1 MDGWEG
7 RRDAARDGRS
17 AADAWN
23 RNGNQRSP
31 WDEQGSPH
39 GPPPGPAYGPSQRQP
54 SDPNTAWPGD
64 PYWTNTAS
72 EQNVNPPW
80 ESESLRYPVP
90 PAEPS
95 DPMPN
100 LEWSGVES
108 TYPGLSIDDMTGTGK
123 VPVIPLQSTDSAWSG
138 GVRAPKRPT
147 TEKVPAAAVG
157 AIVASAG
164 AAVAEDVEV
173 DEQPSS
179 AMRALRAGNLVRAT
193 AIVSG
198 ALLLSRVLG
207 LVRTTL
213 FAATFGN
220 GTDANAFTNA
230 FVFPEIIFNI
240 VAGGALASAFIPI
253 FTGYLIEKKDRRSA
267 WHIASSALNLSI
279 AALTILAIAGFIFTP
294 QILNIILHPLFTV
307 PDQTQANL
315 VINLTRIMLLQ
326 PIFLGGATVA
336 VAILQ
341 ARQSF
346 VLPAIAQVLY
356 TGSLIFGIL
365 LTIADNHWGIFNY
378 KLGIYGP
385 ALGVV
390 LGAFLQLII
399 QIPGLRREKMRYR
412 LTFDIFHPGVR
423 QMFRLMLPRLLNAA
437 VLYVSVIVN
446 RSLLNAISAPDGSD
460 GKVYGY
466 VTAFTLVMLPIG
478 VFGMAVSQASFPT
491 MAAFVA
497 AGEWQR
503 LRDTIMRTLRGVTY
517 LALPSALGLIVLAQP
532 LTQFLLGH
540 GKVDLNNLYLTWQPL
555 IFFSIGLLGLSL
567 VEILVRCFYAL
578 HDTRTAVEVSI
589 LQFMFVIGLSVLLID
604 PMGGNG
610 LALAT
615 ALGSTGEAFV
625 LLLLLRPRIG
635 GLDLRAYGGFFLN
648 TLGASVIAALAA
660 LAIYLAGGLV
670 LPVSTTE
677 ASLATTLNLGIRLS
691 AAALAGIGAFY
702 VSARFLGIAD
712 TVPLDRIF
720 RRVLGR
726 R

>member
-1 MDGWEG
+1 MDGLDG
-7 RRDAARDGRS
+7 RRDTARDGRG

-23 RNGNQRSP
+23 RNGNQRSA
-31 WDEQGSPH
+31 WDEQGSPP
-39 GPPPGPAYGPSQRQP
+39 GSSQSQPPRYPPANNSAWAG
-54 SDPNTAWPGD
+54 DPNR
-64 PYWTNTAS
+64 TNTAN
-72 EQNVNPPW
+72 EQNINPPW

-90 PAEPS
+90 APEEHPS
-95 DPMPN
+95 QG
-100 LEWSGVES
+100 LSWEWSGVEE
-108 TYPGLSIDDMTGTGK
+108 TYPGVSMDDMTGTGK

-138 GVRAPKRPT
+138 GVRAPTRPT

-164 AAVAEDVEV
+164 VAAPPDVEV

-179 AMRALRAGNLVRAT
+179 AMRAMRAGNLVRAT

-198 ALLLSRVLG
+198 ALLFSRVLG
-207 LVRTTL
+207 LFRTTL
-213 FAATFGN
+213 FTATFGFSIEA
-220 GTDANAFTNA
+220 DAFTNA

-240 VAGGALASAFIPI
+240 VAGGALASAFIPV
-253 FTGYLIEKKDRRSA
+253 FTSYLIEKKDRRSA
-267 WHIASSALNLSI
+267 WHIASAALNLSI
-279 AALTILAIAGFIFTP
+279 AALTLLAIIGFIFTP
-294 QILNIILHPLFTV
+294 QILTILLNPIFTR
-307 PDQTQANL
+307 PDQTEANL
-315 VINLTRIMLLQ
+315 IINLTRVMLLQ

-346 VLPAIAQVLY
+346 VLPAIAQVIY
-356 TGSLIFGIL
+356 TASLILGIL
-365 LTIADNHWGIFNY
+365 ATIADNRWGIFDH

-390 LGAFLQLII
+390 LGAFLQLAL

-412 LTFDIFHPGVR
+412 PTFDAFHPGVR
-423 QMFRLMLPRLLNAA
+423 QMFRLMVPRLINAA
-437 VLYVSVIVN
+437 MLYLSVVVN
-446 RSLLNAISAPDGSD
+446 RSLLGVLNDYGV
-460 GKVYGY
+460 VYGY

-540 GKVDLNNLYLTWQPL
+540 GAVDLNKLSLIWQPL

-567 VEILVRCFYAL
+567 VEILVRSFYAL

-589 LQFMFVIGLSVLLID
+589 LQFMFVIGLSVILLD
-604 PMGGNG
+604 PMGANG

-615 ALGSTGEAFV
+615 ALGSTGEALV
-625 LLLLLRPRIG
+625 LLLLLRPRVG

-660 LAIYLAGGLV
+660 LAIYLVGGLI

-677 ASLATTLNLGIRLS
+677 ASLTTTINLGIRLG
-691 AAALAGIGAFY
+691 AATLAGVGAFY

>member
-1 MDGWEG
+1 
-7 RRDAARDGRS
+7 
-17 AADAWN
+17 
-23 RNGNQRSP
+23 
-31 WDEQGSPH
+31 
-39 GPPPGPAYGPSQRQP
+39 
-54 SDPNTAWPGD
+54 
-64 PYWTNTAS
+64 
-72 EQNVNPPW
+72 
-80 ESESLRYPVP
+80 
-90 PAEPS
+90 
-95 DPMPN
+95 
-100 LEWSGVES
+100 
-108 TYPGLSIDDMTGTGK
+108 
-123 VPVIPLQSTDSAWSG
+123 
-138 GVRAPKRPT
+138 VRAPTRPT

-157 AIVASAG
+157 TIVASAG
-164 AAVAEDVEV
+164 GAVAGDIEV

-213 FAATFGN
+213 FAATFGISMEA
-220 GTDANAFTNA
+220 DAFTNA

-240 VAGGALASAFIPI
+240 VAGGALASAFIPV
-253 FTGYLIEKKDRRSA
+253 FTSYLIEKKDRRTA
-267 WHIASSALNLSI
+267 WHIASAALNLSI
-279 AALTILAIAGFIFTP
+279 VALTILSIIGFIFTP
-294 QILNIILHPLFTV
+294 QILTILLNPIFTR
-307 PDQTQANL
+307 PDQTEADL
-315 VINLTRIMLLQ
+315 IVNLTRIMLLQ

-356 TGSLIFGIL
+356 TASLILGIL
-365 LTIADNHWGIFNY
+365 ATIADRRWGIFGGIFDGTR
-378 KLGIYGP
+378 GIYGP

-399 QIPGLRREKMRYR
+399 QIPGLRREKMKYR
-412 LTFDIFHPGVR
+412 PTFDAFHPGVR
-423 QMFRLMLPRLLNAA
+423 QMFRLMVPRLINAA
-437 VLYVSVIVN
+437 MLYLSVIVN
-446 RSLLNAISAPDGSD
+446 RSLLSLLNDSGA
-460 GKVYGY
+460 VYGY

-540 GKVDLNNLYLTWQPL
+540 GEVDLSKLSLIWQPL

-567 VEILVRCFYAL
+567 VEILVRSFYAL

-589 LQFMFVIGLSVLLID
+589 LQFMFVIGLSVLLLE
-604 PMGGNG
+604 PMGASG

-615 ALGSTGEAFV
+615 ALGSTGEALV
-625 LLLLLRPRIG
+625 LLLLLRSRVG

-677 ASLATTLNLGIRLS
+677 ASLTTTINLGIRLS
-691 AAALAGIGAFY
+691 AAALAGVGAFY
-702 VSARFLGIAD
+702 TSARFLGIAD

>member
-1 MDGWEG
+1 M
-7 RRDAARDGRS
+7 
-17 AADAWN
+17 
-23 RNGNQRSP
+23 
-31 WDEQGSPH
+31 
-39 GPPPGPAYGPSQRQP
+39 
-54 SDPNTAWPGD
+54 
-64 PYWTNTAS
+64 
-72 EQNVNPPW
+72 
-80 ESESLRYPVP
+80 
-90 PAEPS
+90 
-95 DPMPN
+95 
-100 LEWSGVES
+100 
-108 TYPGLSIDDMTGTGK
+108 DDMTGTGK

-138 GVRAPKRPT
+138 GVRAPRRPT

-157 AIVASAG
+157 TIVASAG

-213 FAATFGN
+213 FAATFGI
-220 GTDANAFTNA
+220 TMEADAFTNA

-240 VAGGALASAFIPI
+240 VAGGALASAFIPV
-253 FTGYLIEKKDRRSA
+253 FTSYLIEKKDRRTA
-267 WHIASSALNLSI
+267 WHIASAALNLSI
-279 AALTILAIAGFIFTP
+279 AALTILSIIGFIFTP
-294 QILNIILHPLFTV
+294 QILTILLNPIFTR
-307 PDQTQANL
+307 PDQTEADL
-315 VINLTRIMLLQ
+315 IVNLTRIMLLQ

-356 TGSLIFGIL
+356 TASLILGIL
-365 LTIADNHWGIFNY
+365 ATIADRRWGIFGGIFDGTR
-378 KLGIYGP
+378 GIYGP

-390 LGAFLQLII
+390 LGAFLQLAI
-399 QIPGLRREKMRYR
+399 QIPGLRREKMKYR
-412 LTFDIFHPGVR
+412 PTFDAFHPGVR
-423 QMFRLMLPRLLNAA
+423 QMFRLMVPRLINAA
-437 VLYVSVIVN
+437 MLYLSVIVN
-446 RSLLNAISAPDGSD
+446 RSLLSILNDSGV
-460 GKVYGY
+460 VYGY

-540 GKVDLNNLYLTWQPL
+540 GEVDLSKLSLIWQPL

-567 VEILVRCFYAL
+567 VEILVRSFYAL

-589 LQFMFVIGLSVLLID
+589 LQFMFVIGLSVILLD
-604 PMGGNG
+604 PMGANG

-615 ALGSTGEAFV
+615 ALGSTGEALV
-625 LLLLLRPRIG
+625 LLLLLRPRVG

-670 LPVSTTE
+670 LPISTTE

-702 VSARFLGIAD
+702 ASARFLGIAD

-720 RRVLGR
+720 RRVLR
-726 R
+726 RH

>member
-1 MDGWEG
+1 MGGWDG
-7 RRDAARDGRS
+7 RRDANK
-17 AADAWN
+17 DAWN
-23 RNGNQRSP
+23 RRSV
-31 WDEQGSPH
+31 WDEQGSP
-39 GPPPGPAYGPSQRQP
+39 PNPPGQP
-54 SDPNTAWPGD
+54 QSYPPDNNSAWPGD
-64 PYWTNTAS
+64 PYRTNAPD

-90 PAEPS
+90 PAAESPS
-95 DPMPN
+95 LAP
-100 LEWSGVES
+100 EWQWSGVES
-108 TYPGLSIDDMTGTGK
+108 TYPGLSMDDMTGTGK

-138 GVRAPKRPT
+138 GVRAPMRPT
-147 TEKVPAAAVG
+147 TEKIPAAAVG
-157 AIVASAG
+157 SIVASARG
-164 AAVAEDVEV
+164 AAVADDVEV

-179 AMRALRAGNLVRAT
+179 AMRAMRAGNLVRAT

-213 FAATFGN
+213 FAYTFGIS
-220 GTDANAFTNA
+220 TDANAFTNA

-240 VAGGALASAFIPI
+240 VAGGALASAFIPV
-253 FTGYLIEKKDRRSA
+253 FTSYLIEKKDRRAA
-267 WHIASSALNLSI
+267 WHIASAALNLSI
-279 AALTILAIAGFIFTP
+279 AALTILAIVGFIFTP
-294 QILNIILHPLFTV
+294 QILNIILHPLFTA

-336 VAILQ
+336 VAVLQ

-356 TGSLIFGIL
+356 TACLILGIL
-365 LTIADNHWGIFNY
+365 ATMADNRWGIFDH

-412 LTFDIFHPGVR
+412 LTFDVFHPGVR

-437 VLYVSVIVN
+437 MLYVSVVVN
-446 RSLLNAISAPDGSD
+446 RSLLNVISNPDGSD

-540 GKVDLNNLYLTWQPL
+540 GQVELDKIYVIWQPL

-567 VEILVRCFYAL
+567 VEILVRSFYAL

-589 LQFMFVIGLSVLLID
+589 LQFMFVIGLSILLLD
-604 PMGGNG
+604 SMGANG

-615 ALGSTGEAFV
+615 ALGSTGEAVV
-625 LLLLLRPRIG
+625 LLILLRTRVG

-648 TLGASVIAALAA
+648 TLGASVVAALAA
-660 LAIYLAGGLV
+660 LAIYLAGDLV

-677 ASLATTLNLGIRLS
+677 ASLMTTINLGIRLT
-691 AAALAGIGAFY
+691 AAVLVAVGAFY

-712 TVPLDRIF
+712 TVPLGRIF

>member
-1 MDGWEG
+1 MDGWDRRDR
-7 RRDAARDGRS
+7 RRDAAREGRN
-17 AADAWN
+17 AANAWN
-23 RNGNQRSP
+23 QRDA
-31 WDEQGSPH
+31 WDEQGA
-39 GPPPGPAYGPSQRQP
+39 PPGSPQGQSSRYPP
-54 SDPNTAWPGD
+54 DPNSAWPAD
-64 PYWTNTAS
+64 PYRTNAAN
-72 EQNVNPPW
+72 EQSVNPPW

-90 PAEPS
+90 PPEERPS
-95 DPMPN
+95 QG
-100 LEWSGVES
+100 LSWEWSGVEE
-108 TYPGLSIDDMTGTGK
+108 TYPGVSMDDMTGTGK
-123 VPVIPLQSTDSAWSG
+123 VPIVPLQSTDSAWSG
-138 GVRAPKRPT
+138 GVRAPTRPP

-157 AIVASAG
+157 TIVASVGVSAPSSAPDG
-164 AAVAEDVEV
+164 VEV

-179 AMRALRAGNLVRAT
+179 AMRALRPGNLVRAT

-207 LVRTTL
+207 LFRTTL
-213 FAATFGN
+213 FAYTFGLSIEA
-220 GTDANAFTNA
+220 DAFTNA

-240 VAGGALASAFIPI
+240 VAGGALASAFIPV
-253 FTGYLIEKKDRRSA
+253 FTSYLIEKNDRRSA
-267 WHIASSALNLSI
+267 WHIASAALNLSI
-279 AALTILAIAGFIFTP
+279 AALTILAIVGFIFTP
-294 QILNIILHPLFTV
+294 QILTIILNPIFTR
-307 PDQTQANL
+307 PDQSEANL
-315 VINLTRIMLLQ
+315 IVNLTRIMLLQ

-346 VLPAIAQVLY
+346 VLPAIAQVIY
-356 TGSLIFGIL
+356 TASLILGIL
-365 LTIADNHWGIFNY
+365 ATMADNRWGIFGHN
-378 KLGIYGP
+378 LGIYGP

-399 QIPGLRREKMRYR
+399 QIPGLRREKMKYR
-412 LTFDIFHPGVR
+412 PTFDAFHPGVR
-423 QMFRLMLPRLLNAA
+423 QMFRMMVPRLINAA
-437 VLYVSVIVN
+437 MLYLSVIVN
-446 RSLLNAISAPDGSD
+446 RSLLSILNNDGA
-460 GKVYGY
+460 VYGY

-540 GKVDLNNLYLTWQPL
+540 GEVDLEKIYVIWQPL

-567 VEILVRCFYAL
+567 VEILVRSFYAL

-589 LQFMFVIGLSVLLID
+589 LQFMFVIGLSVLLLD
-604 PMGGNG
+604 PMGANG

-615 ALGSTGEAFV
+615 ALGSTGEAVV
-625 LLLLLRPRIG
+625 LLLLLRPRVG
-635 GLDLRAYGGFFLN
+635 GLDLRSYGGFFLN
-648 TLGASVIAALAA
+648 TLGASVTAALAA
-660 LAIYLAGGLV
+660 LAVYLAGGLV

-677 ASLATTLNLGIRLS
+677 ASLMTTINLGIRLS
-691 AAALAGIGAFY
+691 AAALVGVGAFY

-720 RRVLGR
+720 RRVLR
-726 R
+726 RS

>member
-1 MDGWEG
+1 MDGWDG
-7 RRDAARDGRS
+7 RRDTARDGRS

-23 RNGNQRSP
+23 HEGNQRSA
-31 WDEQGSPH
+31 WDEQGR
-39 GPPPGPAYGPSQRQP
+39 PPGPPRGQP
-54 SDPNTAWPGD
+54 PRYPPNNNSGWPGD
-64 PYWTNTAS
+64 PYRTNATD
-72 EQNVNPPW
+72 EQNINPPW
-80 ESESLRYPVP
+80 ESESMRYPVP
-90 PAEPS
+90 PAPEPS
-95 DPMPN
+95 GPAP
-100 LEWSGVES
+100 EWQWSGVES
-108 TYPGLSIDDMTGTGK
+108 TYPGLSMDDMTGTGK

-138 GVRAPKRPT
+138 GVHAPRRPT
-147 TEKVPAAAVG
+147 TEKVPAASVG
-157 AIVASAG
+157 TIVASAG

-207 LVRTTL
+207 LFRTTL
-213 FAATFGN
+213 FAATFGLSMEA
-220 GTDANAFTNA
+220 DAFTNA
-230 FVFPEIIFNI
+230 FVFPELIFNI
-240 VAGGALASAFIPI
+240 VAGGALASAFIPV
-253 FTGYLIEKKDRRSA
+253 FTGYLIEKKDRRTA
-267 WHIASSALNLSI
+267 WHIASAALNLSI
-279 AALTILAIAGFIFTP
+279 AALTILAIIGFIFTP
-294 QILNIILHPLFTV
+294 QIMSVILPSYFA
-307 PDQTQANL
+307 PGADQAEAEL
-315 VINLTRIMLLQ
+315 IVSLTRVMLLQ

-356 TGSLIFGIL
+356 TASLILGIL
-365 LTIADNHWGIFNY
+365 ATIADRRWGIFGGFFEGTR
-378 KLGIYGP
+378 GIYGP
-385 ALGVV
+385 AFGVV

-412 LTFDIFHPGVR
+412 PTFDAFHPGVR
-423 QMFRLMLPRLLNAA
+423 QMFRLMVPRLLNAA
-437 VLYVSVIVN
+437 MLYLSVIVN
-446 RSLLNAISAPDGSD
+446 RSLLGLLNDKGV
-460 GKVYGY
+460 VYGY

-540 GKVDLNNLYLTWQPL
+540 GEVDLSKLSLIWQPL

-567 VEILVRCFYAL
+567 VEILVRSFYAL

-589 LQFMFVIGLSVLLID
+589 LQFMFVIGLSVLLLE
-604 PMGGNG
+604 PMGANG

-615 ALGSTGEAFV
+615 ALGSTGEALV
-625 LLLLLRPRIG
+625 LLLLLRPRVG
-635 GLDLRAYGGFFLN
+635 GLDLRAYGGFFLS
-648 TLGASVIAALAA
+648 TLGASVVAALAA
-660 LAIYLAGGLV
+660 LAIYLALGLV

-677 ASLATTLNLGIRLS
+677 ASLTTTINLGIRLS
-691 AAALAGIGAFY
+691 AAALAGVGAFY
-702 VSARFLGIAD
+702 ASARFLGIAD

>member
-1 MDGWEG
+1 M
-7 RRDAARDGRS
+7 
-17 AADAWN
+17 
-23 RNGNQRSP
+23 
-31 WDEQGSPH
+31 
-39 GPPPGPAYGPSQRQP
+39 
-54 SDPNTAWPGD
+54 
-64 PYWTNTAS
+64 
-72 EQNVNPPW
+72 
-80 ESESLRYPVP
+80 RYPVP
-90 PAEPS
+90 PAAEPS
-95 DPMPN
+95 GPAPN
-100 LEWSGVES
+100 WQWSGVES
-108 TYPGLSIDDMTGTGK
+108 TYPGLSMDDMTGTGK

-138 GVRAPKRPT
+138 GVRAPTRPT

-157 AIVASAG
+157 TIVASAG
-164 AAVAEDVEV
+164 TAVAEDVEV

-213 FAATFGN
+213 FAATFGIS
-220 GTDANAFTNA
+220 TDANAFTNA

-240 VAGGALASAFIPI
+240 VAGGALASAFIPV
-253 FTGYLIEKKDRRSA
+253 FTSYLIEKKDRRTA
-267 WHIASSALNLSI
+267 WHIASAALNLSI
-279 AALTILAIAGFIFTP
+279 AALTILAIIGFIFTP
-294 QILNIILHPLFTV
+294 QILNIILHPLFTD
-307 PDQTQANL
+307 PEQTD
-315 VINLTRIMLLQ
+315 
-326 PIFLGGATVA
+326 PGGSCHQSDAHHAAAADLPRRGDGRGGDPAGAPVVRA
-336 VAILQ
+336 ARHRAGALY
-341 ARQSF
+341 RQSHPRHPGDHRRQA
-346 VLPAIAQVLY
+346 LGYLRR
-356 TGSLIFGIL
+356 
-365 LTIADNHWGIFNY
+365 HM
-378 KLGIYGP
+378 LGIYGP

-412 LTFDIFHPGVR
+412 PTFDVFHPGVR
-423 QMFRLMLPRLLNAA
+423 QMFRLMVPRLLNAA

-446 RSLLNAISAPDGSD
+446 RSLLNVISAPDGSD

-540 GKVDLNNLYLTWQPL
+540 GEVDLDKIYAIWQPL

-567 VEILVRCFYAL
+567 VEILVRSFYAL

-589 LQFMFVIGLSVLLID
+589 LQFMFVIGLSVLLLD
-604 PMGGNG
+604 PMGANG

-615 ALGSTGEAFV
+615 ALGSTGEALV
-625 LLLLLRPRIG
+625 LLLLLRPRVG

-660 LAIYLAGGLV
+660 LAIYLARRAGPAGLDHRG
-670 LPVSTTE
+670 
-677 ASLATTLNLGIRLS
+677 LA
-691 AAALAGIGAFY
+691 
-702 VSARFLGIAD
+702 D
-712 TVPLDRIF
+712 DDH
-720 RRVLGR
+720 
-726 R
+726 

>member
-1 MDGWEG
+1 MDGWDG

-23 RNGNQRSP
+23 QRSA
-31 WDEQGSPH
+31 WDEQEAPPAPPH
-39 GPPPGPAYGPSQRQP
+39 GQPPRYPPDNNS
-54 SDPNTAWPGD
+54 AWPGD
-64 PYWTNTAS
+64 PYRTNATD

-80 ESESLRYPVP
+80 ESESMRYPVP
-90 PAEPS
+90 PAAEPS
-95 DPMPN
+95 GPAPN
-100 LEWSGVES
+100 WEWGGVES
-108 TYPGLSIDDMTGTGK
+108 TYPGLSMDDMTGTGK

-138 GVRAPKRPT
+138 GVRAPRRPP
-147 TEKVPAAAVG
+147 TEKVPAASVG
-157 AIVASAG
+157 TIVASAG
-164 AAVAEDVEV
+164 AAVADGAEV

-179 AMRALRAGNLVRAT
+179 TMRALRAGNLVRAT

-213 FAATFGN
+213 FAATFGIS
-220 GTDANAFTNA
+220 TDANAFTNA
-230 FVFPEIIFNI
+230 FVFPELIFNI
-240 VAGGALASAFIPI
+240 VAGGALASAFIPV
-253 FTGYLIEKKDRRSA
+253 FTGYLIEKKDRRTA
-267 WHIASSALNLSI
+267 WHIASAALNLSI
-279 AALTILAIAGFIFTP
+279 AALTILAIVGFIFTP
-294 QILNIILHPLFTV
+294 QILNIILHPLFTD
-307 PDQTQANL
+307 PDQTIQADL
-315 VINLTRIMLLQ
+315 VINLTRVMLLQ

-356 TGSLIFGIL
+356 TASLIFGIL
-365 LTIADNHWGIFNY
+365 LTIADRRWGIFGGN
-378 KLGIYGP
+378 LGIYGP

-390 LGAFLQLII
+390 LGAFLQLVI

-412 LTFDIFHPGVR
+412 PTFDVFHPGVR
-423 QMFRLMLPRLLNAA
+423 QMFRLMVPRLLNAA
-437 VLYVSVIVN
+437 MLYVSVIVN
-446 RSLLNAISAPDGSD
+446 RSLLNVISAPDGSD

-540 GKVDLNNLYLTWQPL
+540 GRVELDKIYAIWQPL

-567 VEILVRCFYAL
+567 VEILVRSFYAL

-589 LQFMFVIGLSVLLID
+589 LQFMFVIGLSVLLLE
-604 PMGGNG
+604 PMGANG

-615 ALGSTGEAFV
+615 ALGSTGEALV
-625 LLLLLRPRIG
+625 LLLLLGPRVG

-648 TLGASVIAALAA
+648 ALGASVVAALAA
-660 LAIYLAGGLV
+660 LAIYLAGGLI

-677 ASLATTLNLGIRLS
+677 ASLTTTLNLGIRLS
-691 AAALAGIGAFY
+691 AAALAAVGAFY
-702 VSARFLGIAD
+702 ASARFLGIAD
-712 TVPLDRIF
+712 TVPLDRII

>member
-1 MDGWEG
+1 M
-7 RRDAARDGRS
+7 
-17 AADAWN
+17 
-23 RNGNQRSP
+23 
-31 WDEQGSPH
+31 
-39 GPPPGPAYGPSQRQP
+39 
-54 SDPNTAWPGD
+54 
-64 PYWTNTAS
+64 
-72 EQNVNPPW
+72 
-80 ESESLRYPVP
+80 
-90 PAEPS
+90 
-95 DPMPN
+95 
-100 LEWSGVES
+100 
-108 TYPGLSIDDMTGTGK
+108 DDMTGTGK

-138 GVRAPKRPT
+138 GVRAPTRPP

-157 AIVASAG
+157 TIVASAG
-164 AAVAEDVEV
+164 PAVAEDIEV

-207 LVRTTL
+207 LFRTTL
-213 FAATFGN
+213 FTATFGFSMEA
-220 GTDANAFTNA
+220 DAFTNA

-240 VAGGALASAFIPI
+240 VAGGALASAFIPV
-253 FTGYLIEKKDRRSA
+253 FTGYLIEKNDRRTA
-267 WHIASSALNLSI
+267 WHIASAALNLSI
-279 AALTILAIAGFIFTP
+279 AALTFLAIIGFIFTP
-294 QILNIILHPLFTV
+294 QILTILLNPIFTR
-307 PDQTQANL
+307 PDQTEANL
-315 VINLTRIMLLQ
+315 IVNLTRIMLLQ

-356 TGSLIFGIL
+356 TASLILGIL
-365 LTIADNHWGIFNY
+365 ATIADRRWGIFGGIFDGTR
-378 KLGIYGP
+378 GIYGP

-412 LTFDIFHPGVR
+412 PTFDAFHPGVL
-423 QMFRLMLPRLLNAA
+423 QMFRLMVPRLINAA
-437 VLYVSVIVN
+437 MLYLSVIVN
-446 RSLLNAISAPDGSD
+446 RSLLGVLNDTGA
-460 GKVYGY
+460 VYGY

-540 GKVDLNNLYLTWQPL
+540 GEVDLNKLALIWQPL

-567 VEILVRCFYAL
+567 VEILVRSFYAL

-589 LQFMFVIGLSVLLID
+589 LQFMFVIGLSVILLD
-604 PMGGNG
+604 PMGANG

-615 ALGSTGEAFV
+615 ALGSTGEALV
-625 LLLLLRPRIG
+625 LLLLLRPRVG

-660 LAIYLAGGLV
+660 LAVYLAGGLV
-670 LPVSTTE
+670 LPVSTTA
-677 ASLATTLNLGIRLS
+677 ASLSTTINLGIRLS
-691 AAALAGIGAFY
+691 AATLAGVGAFY

>member
-1 MDGWEG
+1 M
-7 RRDAARDGRS
+7 
-17 AADAWN
+17 
-23 RNGNQRSP
+23 
-31 WDEQGSPH
+31 
-39 GPPPGPAYGPSQRQP
+39 
-54 SDPNTAWPGD
+54 
-64 PYWTNTAS
+64 
-72 EQNVNPPW
+72 
-80 ESESLRYPVP
+80 
-90 PAEPS
+90 
-95 DPMPN
+95 
-100 LEWSGVES
+100 
-108 TYPGLSIDDMTGTGK
+108 DDMTGTGK

-138 GVRAPKRPT
+138 GVRAPSRPT
-147 TEKVPAAAVG
+147 TEKVPAASVG
-157 AIVASAG
+157 TIVASAG
-164 AAVAEDVEV
+164 AAVAEDIEV

-213 FAATFGN
+213 FTATFGFSIEA
-220 GTDANAFTNA
+220 DAFTNA

-240 VAGGALASAFIPI
+240 VAGGALASAFIPV
-253 FTGYLIEKKDRRSA
+253 FTSYLIEKKDRRTA
-267 WHIASSALNLSI
+267 WHIASAALNLSI
-279 AALTILAIAGFIFTP
+279 AALTVLAIIGFIFTP
-294 QILNIILHPLFTV
+294 QILTIILNPIFTR
-307 PDQTQANL
+307 PDQTEANL
-315 VINLTRIMLLQ
+315 IVNLTRIMLLQ

-346 VLPAIAQVLY
+346 VLPAIAQVIY
-356 TGSLIFGIL
+356 TASLILGIL
-365 LTIADNHWGIFNY
+365 VTIADQRWGIFGGIFDGTR
-378 KLGIYGP
+378 GIYGP

-412 LTFDIFHPGVR
+412 PTFDAFHPGVR
-423 QMFRLMLPRLLNAA
+423 QMFRLMVPRLINAA
-437 VLYVSVIVN
+437 MLYLSVIVN
-446 RSLLNAISAPDGSD
+446 RSLLGVLNDNGA
-460 GKVYGY
+460 VYGY

-540 GKVDLNNLYLTWQPL
+540 GAVDLNKLYLIWQPL

-567 VEILVRCFYAL
+567 VEILVRSFYAL

-589 LQFMFVIGLSVLLID
+589 LQFMFVIGLSVILLD
-604 PMGGNG
+604 PMGSNG

-625 LLLLLRPRIG
+625 LLLLLRPRVG

-670 LPVSTTE
+670 LPVSATE
-677 ASLATTLNLGIRLS
+677 ASLMTTINLGIRLS
-691 AAALAGIGAFY
+691 AAVLAGVGAFY
-702 VSARFLGIAD
+702 ASARFLGIAD

-720 RRVLGR
+720 RRVLR
-726 R
+726 RRSR

>member
-1 MDGWEG
+1 
-7 RRDAARDGRS
+7 
-17 AADAWN
+17 
-23 RNGNQRSP
+23 
-31 WDEQGSPH
+31 
-39 GPPPGPAYGPSQRQP
+39 
-54 SDPNTAWPGD
+54 
-64 PYWTNTAS
+64 
-72 EQNVNPPW
+72 
-80 ESESLRYPVP
+80 
-90 PAEPS
+90 
-95 DPMPN
+95 MPN

-108 TYPGLSIDDMTGTGK
+108 TYPGLSMDDMTGTGK

-138 GVRAPKRPT
+138 GVRAPRRPT

-157 AIVASAG
+157 TIVASAG
-164 AAVAEDVEV
+164 AAAAVDVEV

-179 AMRALRAGNLVRAT
+179 AMRALRVGNLARAT

-198 ALLLSRVLG
+198 ALLLSRALG

-213 FAATFGN
+213 FAATFGLSMPA
-220 GTDANAFTNA
+220 DAFTNA
-230 FVFPEIIFNI
+230 FVFPELIFNI
-240 VAGGALASAFIPI
+240 VAGGALASAFIPV
-253 FTGYLIEKKDRRSA
+253 FTGYLIEKRDRRTA
-267 WHIASSALNLSI
+267 WHIASAALNLSI
-279 AALTILAIAGFIFTP
+279 AALTVLAIIGFIFTP
-294 QILNIILHPLFTV
+294 QIMSVILPSYFAPGADQAEAELIIS
-307 PDQTQANL
+307 
-315 VINLTRIMLLQ
+315 LTRVMLLQ

-356 TGSLIFGIL
+356 TGSLILGIL
-365 LTIADNHWGIFNY
+365 ATIADRRWGVFGGIFVGTR
-378 KLGIYGP
+378 GIYGP

-390 LGAFLQLII
+390 LGAFLQLVI
-399 QIPGLRREKMRYR
+399 QIPGLRREKMKYR
-412 LTFDIFHPGVR
+412 PTFDAFHPGVR
-423 QMFRLMLPRLLNAA
+423 QMFRLMVPRLINAA
-437 VLYVSVIVN
+437 MLYLSVAVN
-446 RSLLNAISAPDGSD
+446 RSLLGILNDTGV
-460 GKVYGY
+460 VYGY

-540 GKVDLNNLYLTWQPL
+540 GEVDLSKLSLIWQPL

-567 VEILVRCFYAL
+567 VEILVRSFYAL

-589 LQFMFVIGLSVLLID
+589 LQFMFVIGLSVLLLD
-604 PMGGNG
+604 PMGSNG

-615 ALGSTGEAFV
+615 ALGSTGEALA
-625 LLLLLRPRIG
+625 LLLLLRPRVG
-635 GLDLRAYGGFFLN
+635 GLDLRAYGGFFLS

-660 LAIYLAGGLV
+660 LVIYLAGGLV

-677 ASLATTLNLGIRLS
+677 ASLTTTINLGIRLC
-691 AAALAGIGAFY
+691 AAALVGVGAFY

>member
-1 MDGWEG
+1 
-7 RRDAARDGRS
+7 
-17 AADAWN
+17 
-23 RNGNQRSP
+23 
-31 WDEQGSPH
+31 
-39 GPPPGPAYGPSQRQP
+39 
-54 SDPNTAWPGD
+54 
-64 PYWTNTAS
+64 
-72 EQNVNPPW
+72 
-80 ESESLRYPVP
+80 
-90 PAEPS
+90 
-95 DPMPN
+95 
-100 LEWSGVES
+100 
-108 TYPGLSIDDMTGTGK
+108 
-123 VPVIPLQSTDSAWSG
+123 
-138 GVRAPKRPT
+138 
-147 TEKVPAAAVG
+147 VPAAAAG

-164 AAVAEDVEV
+164 AAVADDVEV
-173 DEQPSS
+173 DDQPSS

-213 FAATFGN
+213 FAATFGI

-240 VAGGALASAFIPI
+240 VAGGALASAFIPV
-253 FTGYLIEKKDRRSA
+253 FTGYLIEKKDRRTA
-267 WHIASSALNLSI
+267 WHIASAALNLSI
-279 AALTILAIAGFIFTP
+279 AALTLLAIIGFIFTP
-294 QILNIILHPLFTV
+294 QILNIILHPLFTA

-336 VAILQ
+336 VAVLQ

-356 TGSLIFGIL
+356 TASLIFGIL
-365 LTIADNHWGIFNY
+365 LTIADNRWGIFGGH
-378 KLGIYGP
+378 LGIYGP

-390 LGAFLQLII
+390 LGALLQLVI
-399 QIPGLRREKMRYR
+399 QIPGLRHEKMQYR
-412 LTFDIFHPGVR
+412 LTFDIVHPGVR
-423 QMFRLMLPRLLNAA
+423 QMFRLMVPRLLNAA

-446 RSLLNAISAPDGSD
+446 RSLLNVISAPDGSD

-540 GKVDLNNLYLTWQPL
+540 GQVELDKIYVIWQPL
-555 IFFSIGLLGLSL
+555 IYFSIGLLGLSL
-567 VEILVRCFYAL
+567 VEILVRSFYAL

-589 LQFMFVIGLSVLLID
+589 LQFMFVIGLSVILLD
-604 PMGGNG
+604 PMGANG

-615 ALGSTGEAFV
+615 ALGSTGEALV
-625 LLLLLRPRIG
+625 LLLLLRPRVG
-635 GLDLRAYGGFFLN
+635 GLDLRAYGGFFLSA
-648 TLGASVIAALAA
+648 LGASVIAALAA
-660 LAIYLAGGLV
+660 LAVYLAGRLV

-677 ASLATTLNLGIRLS
+677 ASITNTFHLGILLS
-691 AAALAGIGAFY
+691 AAALAGVGAFY
-702 VSARFLGIAD
+702 TSARFLGIAD

-720 RRVLGR
+720 RRILGR

>member
-1 MDGWEG
+1 MDGWDG

-17 AADAWN
+17 AAEAW
-23 RNGNQRSP
+23 NQRSA
-31 WDEQGSPH
+31 WDEQGM
-39 GPPPGPAYGPSQRQP
+39 PPGPPQGQP
-54 SDPNTAWPGD
+54 PRHPPDNNSAWPGD
-64 PYWTNTAS
+64 PYRTNATNATD

-80 ESESLRYPVP
+80 ESESMRYPIP
-90 PAEPS
+90 PAAEPS
-95 DPMPN
+95 GPAPN
-100 LEWSGVES
+100 WQWSGVES
-108 TYPGLSIDDMTGTGK
+108 TYPGLSMDDMTGTGK

-138 GVRAPKRPT
+138 GVRAPTRPT

-157 AIVASAG
+157 TIVASAG
-164 AAVAEDVEV
+164 TAVAEDVEV

-213 FAATFGN
+213 FAATFGIS
-220 GTDANAFTNA
+220 TDANAFTNA

-240 VAGGALASAFIPI
+240 VAGGALASAFIPV
-253 FTGYLIEKKDRRSA
+253 FTSYLIEKKDRRTA
-267 WHIASSALNLSI
+267 WHIASAALNLSI
-279 AALTILAIAGFIFTP
+279 AALTILAIIGFIFTP
-294 QILNIILHPLFTV
+294 QILNIILHPLFTD
-307 PDQTQANL
+307 PKQTTQADL

-336 VAILQ
+336 VAVLQ

-346 VLPAIAQVLY
+346 VLPAIAQVIY
-356 TGSLIFGIL
+356 TASLILGIL
-365 LTIADNHWGIFNY
+365 ATIADNRWGIFGGN
-378 KLGIYGP
+378 LGIYGP

-412 LTFDIFHPGVR
+412 PTFDIFHPGVR

-437 VLYVSVIVN
+437 VLYISVIVN
-446 RSLLNAISAPDGSD
+446 RSLLNVISAPDGSD

-503 LRDTIMRTLRGVTY
+503 LRDTILRTLRGVTY

-540 GKVDLNNLYLTWQPL
+540 GAVELDKIYAIWQPL

-567 VEILVRCFYAL
+567 VEILVRSFYAL

-589 LQFMFVIGLSVLLID
+589 LQFMFVIGLSVILLD
-604 PMGGNG
+604 PMGANG

-615 ALGSTGEAFV
+615 ALGSTGEALA
-625 LLLLLRPRIG
+625 LLLLLGPRVG

-660 LAIYLAGGLV
+660 LAIYLALGLV

-677 ASLATTLNLGIRLS
+677 ASLTTTINLGIRLS
-691 AAALAGIGAFY
+691 AAALAGVGAFY
-702 VSARFLGIAD
+702 TSARFLGIAD

>member
-1 MDGWEG
+1 MDGWDG

-17 AADAWN
+17 AAGAW
-23 RNGNQRSP
+23 NQRSA
-31 WDEQGSPH
+31 WDEQGT
-39 GPPPGPAYGPSQRQP
+39 PPGPPQGQP
-54 SDPNTAWPGD
+54 PRYPPDNTSARPDD
-64 PYWTNTAS
+64 PYRTHGTNATD

-80 ESESLRYPVP
+80 ESESMRYPVP
-90 PAEPS
+90 PTTEPS
-95 DPMPN
+95 GPAPN
-100 LEWSGVES
+100 WEWSGVES
-108 TYPGLSIDDMTGTGK
+108 TYPGLSMDDMTGTGK

-138 GVRAPKRPT
+138 GVRAPTRPT

-157 AIVASAG
+157 TIVASAG
-164 AAVAEDVEV
+164 TAVAEDVEV

-213 FAATFGN
+213 FAATFGI
-220 GTDANAFTNA
+220 TIEADAFTNA

-240 VAGGALASAFIPI
+240 VAGGALASAFIPV
-253 FTGYLIEKKDRRSA
+253 FTGYLIEKKDRRTA
-267 WHIASSALNLSI
+267 WHIASAALNLSI
-279 AALTILAIAGFIFTP
+279 AALTVLAIIGFIFTP
-294 QILNIILHPLFTV
+294 QILTILLNPIFTR
-307 PDQTQANL
+307 PDQTEADL
-315 VINLTRIMLLQ
+315 IVNLTRIMLLQ

-356 TGSLIFGIL
+356 TASLILGIL
-365 LTIADNHWGIFNY
+365 VTIADQRWGIFGGIFDGAR
-378 KLGIYGP
+378 GIYGP

-399 QIPGLRREKMRYR
+399 QIPGLRREKMKYR
-412 LTFDIFHPGVR
+412 PTFDAFHPGVR
-423 QMFRLMLPRLLNAA
+423 QMFRLMVPRLINAA
-437 VLYVSVIVN
+437 MLYLSVIVN
-446 RSLLNAISAPDGSD
+446 RSLLSILNDNGA
-460 GKVYGY
+460 VYGY

-540 GKVDLNNLYLTWQPL
+540 GEVDLNKLSLIWQPL

-567 VEILVRCFYAL
+567 VEILVRSFYAL

-589 LQFMFVIGLSVLLID
+589 LQFMFVIGLSVILLD
-604 PMGGNG
+604 PMGANG

-615 ALGSTGEAFV
+615 ALGSTGEALV
-625 LLLLLRPRIG
+625 LLLLLRPRVG

-648 TLGASVIAALAA
+648 TLGASVVAALAA
-660 LAIYLAGGLV
+660 LAIYLALGLV

-677 ASLATTLNLGIRLS
+677 ASLTTTLNLGIRLS
-691 AAALAGIGAFY
+691 AAALAGVGAFY

>member
-1 MDGWEG
+1 M
-7 RRDAARDGRS
+7 
-17 AADAWN
+17 
-23 RNGNQRSP
+23 
-31 WDEQGSPH
+31 
-39 GPPPGPAYGPSQRQP
+39 
-54 SDPNTAWPGD
+54 
-64 PYWTNTAS
+64 
-72 EQNVNPPW
+72 
-80 ESESLRYPVP
+80 
-90 PAEPS
+90 
-95 DPMPN
+95 
-100 LEWSGVES
+100 
-108 TYPGLSIDDMTGTGK
+108 DDMTGTGK

-138 GVRAPKRPT
+138 GVRAPRRPT

-157 AIVASAG
+157 TIVASAG
-164 AAVAEDVEV
+164 AAIAEDVEV

-179 AMRALRAGNLVRAT
+179 AMRAMRAGNLVRAT

-207 LVRTTL
+207 LFRTTL
-213 FAATFGN
+213 FTATFGYN
-220 GTDANAFTNA
+220 MEADAFTNA

-240 VAGGALASAFIPI
+240 VAGGALASAFIPV
-253 FTGYLIEKKDRRSA
+253 FTSYLIEKKERRTA
-267 WHIASSALNLSI
+267 WHIASAALNLSI
-279 AALTILAIAGFIFTP
+279 AALTVLAIIGFIFTP
-294 QILNIILHPLFTV
+294 QILNVILHPYFV
-307 PDQTQANL
+307 QPDQTEANL
-315 VINLTRIMLLQ
+315 IVNLTRVMLLQ

-356 TGSLIFGIL
+356 TASLILGIL
-365 LTIADNHWGIFNY
+365 ATIADQRWQIFGGH
-378 KLGIYGP
+378 LGIYGP

-399 QIPGLRREKMRYR
+399 QIPGLRREKMQYR
-412 LTFDIFHPGVR
+412 PTFDALHPGVR
-423 QMFRLMLPRLLNAA
+423 QMFRLMVPRLINAA
-437 VLYVSVIVN
+437 MLYLSVIVN
-446 RSLLNAISAPDGSD
+446 RSLLGVIAPDSNNGI
-460 GKVYGY
+460 VFGY

-478 VFGMAVSQASFPT
+478 IFGMAVSQASFPT

-540 GKVDLNNLYLTWQPL
+540 GKVDLNKLSLTWQPL

-567 VEILVRCFYAL
+567 VEILVRSFYAL

-589 LQFMFVIGLSVLLID
+589 LQFMFVIGLSVLLLD
-604 PMGGNG
+604 PMGANG

-615 ALGSTGEAFV
+615 ALGSTGEALV
-625 LLLLLRPRIG
+625 LLLLLRQRVG

-660 LAIYLAGGLV
+660 LAIYLAGGLI

-677 ASLATTLNLGIRLS
+677 ASLTTTLNLGIRLS
-691 AAALAGIGAFY
+691 VAALVGVGAFY
-702 VSARFLGIAD
+702 MSARFLNIAD

-720 RRVLGR
+720 RRILGR

>member
-1 MDGWEG
+1 MDGWDG
-7 RRDAARDGRS
+7 RRDVARDGGS

-23 RNGNQRSP
+23 QRDAR
-31 WDEQGSPH
+31 DERGSSY
-39 GPPPGPAYGPSQRQP
+39 GPPPGQTQGYPPRNNSAS
-54 SDPNTAWPGD
+54 PGD
-64 PYWTNTAS
+64 PYRTHGTD

-80 ESESLRYPVP
+80 ESESMRYPVP
-90 PAEPS
+90 PQPEPS
-95 DPMPN
+95 GPSP
-100 LEWSGVES
+100 EWQWSGVES
-108 TYPGLSIDDMTGTGK
+108 TYPGLSMDDMTGTGK

-138 GVRAPKRPT
+138 GVRAPRRPT

-157 AIVASAG
+157 TIVASAG
-164 AAVAEDVEV
+164 AAVADDVEV

-213 FAATFGN
+213 FAATFGI

-240 VAGGALASAFIPI
+240 VAGGALASAFIPV
-253 FTGYLIEKKDRRSA
+253 FTGYLIEKKDRRTA
-267 WHIASSALNLSI
+267 WHIASAALNLSI
-279 AALTILAIAGFIFTP
+279 AALTLLAIIGFIFTP
-294 QILNIILHPLFTV
+294 QILNIILHPLFTD

-315 VINLTRIMLLQ
+315 VIELTRIMLLQ

-336 VAILQ
+336 VAVLQ

-356 TGSLIFGIL
+356 TASLIFGIL
-365 LTIADNHWGIFNY
+365 LTIADRRWGIFGGN
-378 KLGIYGP
+378 LGIYGP

-399 QIPGLRREKMRYR
+399 QIPGLRREKMQYR
-412 LTFDIFHPGVR
+412 LTFDAFHPGVR
-423 QMFRLMLPRLLNAA
+423 QMFRLMVPRLLNAA

-446 RSLLNAISAPDGSD
+446 RSLLNVISNPDGSD

-540 GKVDLNNLYLTWQPL
+540 GQVDLEKLYVIWQPL

-567 VEILVRCFYAL
+567 VEILVRSFYAL

-589 LQFMFVIGLSVLLID
+589 LQFMFVIGLSVLLLD
-604 PMGGNG
+604 SMGANG

-625 LLLLLRPRIG
+625 LLLLLRPRVG
-635 GLDLRAYGGFFLN
+635 GLDLRAYGGFFLS

-660 LAIYLAGGLV
+660 LAVYLAGRLV

-677 ASLATTLNLGIRLS
+677 ASITNTIHLGILLS
-691 AAALAGIGAFY
+691 AAALAGVGAFY